1 MMISY
6 LTQDSVLDE
15 TGFGIYAINNDEYE
29 FWDTTVIIDFN
40 TKTIYELGSDI
51 QVNWDL
57 FVAAYRPVLME
68 QI

>member
-1 MMISY
+1 MISY

-40 TKTIYELGSDI
+40 TKTINELGSDI
-51 QVNWDL
+51 NVNWDA
-57 FVAAYRPVLME
+57 FINAYAPQNVSA
-68 QI
+68 